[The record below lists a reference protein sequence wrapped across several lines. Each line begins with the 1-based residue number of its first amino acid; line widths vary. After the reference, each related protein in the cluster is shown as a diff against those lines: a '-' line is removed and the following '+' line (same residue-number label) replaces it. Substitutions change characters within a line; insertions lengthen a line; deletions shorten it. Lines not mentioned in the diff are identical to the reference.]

1 MSLIRNVS
9 TIGGLTLVSRVFGF
23 ARDMLLSRLLGAGT
37 GADAF
42 FVAFKLPNIFRRLFA
57 EGAFSAAFV
66 PMFSKELHRPE
77 AEGGGQAAAIRFS
90 GQVLSVFLPVLF
102 VFTALAEIFM
112 PWVVEAMAGAY
123 RDVPG
128 KFELTVALSRITFV
142 YLALVSLVS
151 LLAGILNSMSRF
163 AEAAAA
169 PILLNI
175 CMITAVVV
183 FGSTAG
189 DDGFQTARALS
200 VAVSI
205 SGILQFIWLVMAV
218 RRAGIELRIFRPQW
232 TPKVKR
238 LLTIMLPAT
247 FGAGIYQISQLVDV
261 FFATRLR
268 EGAMSFLN
276 YADRLN
282 QLPLGV
288 IGIALGTAIL
298 PALSRLVG
306 RGDQAG
312 VQKLMGQALELSMLL
327 TVPSAVGLMMC
338 RDALTQAFFVGG
350 KFDLADAAITADVM
364 AGLAVGLPAYVLI
377 KVFTPGYFARGDTRT
392 PVWTALVSLIVN
404 IALILLLIER
414 FDIVGLVIASAA
426 AAWLNTL
433 LLYGGLHRR
442 GQFHLTAPIVGRIA
456 RQALAAAA
464 MGVLLWYLSGVLAP
478 HFVGAPVER
487 VWSVAA
493 LVIPGALLYFAA
505 LFLLGGI
512 DKNEIARFKRPAAP
526 AD

>member
-1 MSLIRNVS
+1 MSLVKNVG

-66 PMFSKELHRPE
+66 PMFSKELHG
-77 AEGGGQAAAIRFS
+77 AGGREAAIRFS
-90 GQVLSVFLPVLF
+90 TQVLSVFLPILF
-102 VFTALAEIFM
+102 LFTAVAEIFM
-112 PWVVEAMAGAY
+112 PWIVEAMAGAY
-123 RDVPG
+123 REVPG
-128 KFELTVALSRITFV
+128 KFELTVALSRLTFV
-142 YLALVSLVS
+142 YLLLVSLVS

-175 CMITAVVV
+175 CLIVAIVF
-183 FGSTAG
+183 FGSTDTG
-189 DDGFQTARALS
+189 DNFETARALS
-200 VAVSI
+200 VAVAVA
-205 SGILQFIWLVMAV
+205 GVFQFVWLLLAV
-218 RRAGIELRIFRPQW
+218 RRAGIELRLLPPRMTPQ
-232 TPKVKR
+232 VRR
-238 LLTIMLPAT
+238 LLRIILPAT
-247 FGAGIYQISQLVDV
+247 FGAGIYQISQLIDV
-261 FFATRLR
+261 FFATRLQ

-306 RGDQAG
+306 RGDADGAQR
-312 VQKLMGQALELSMLL
+312 LMGTALELSMLL
-327 TVPSAVGLMMC
+327 TIPSAAGLMMC
-338 RDALTQAFFVGG
+338 RDALTRAFFLGG
-350 KFDLADAAITADVM
+350 RFDAADAAITADVM

-377 KVFTPGYFARGDTRT
+377 KVFTPGYFARGDTKT
-392 PVWTALVSLIVN
+392 PVYTALAALIAN

-426 AAWLNTL
+426 AAWLNVA
-433 LLYGGLHRR
+433 LLYAGLHRR
-442 GQFHLTAPIVGRIA
+442 GQFHLTAPSALRIA
-456 RQALAAAA
+456 KQIIAAALMA
-464 MGVLLWYLSGVLAP
+464 ALLWWLAIPLAP
-478 HFVGAPVER
+478 HFGGNVFER
-487 VWSVAA
+487 VWSIAA
-493 LVIPGALLYFAA
+493 LILPGAALYFAA
-505 LFLLGGI
+505 LWVLRGF
-512 DKNEIARFKRPAAP
+512 DRDQIARFRRPAA
-526 AD
+526 